1 MDFSNAAA
9 QFGLEYHRPTDI
21 SELAELLSQPPLRAR
36 LIECRTDRTA
46 NHALHLE
53 ISGKV
58 AARECK
64 WTR

>member
-9 QFGLEYHRPTDI
+9 QFGLEYHRPADT
-21 SELAELLSQPPLRAR
+21 SGLAELLSQPPLRAR

-53 ISGKV
+53 IARKV
-58 AARECK
+58 ATREWK